1 MTSRLITKFLDA
13 RVERAINEFMERWG
27 EALQPMREDIT
38 RAIRNESIDLSSLEN
53 IRVQI
58 EPIIRNYTTD
68 IQIVYRD
75 GMREG
80 ARLGREIAGSRYSLD
95 IAYDRVPAR
104 VLERLDNLSSDIVDQ
119 NIMETLTDNTTRFIR
134 QGQEQGL
141 DIDQIANNLNEELF
155 DNRLEDYVAERNART
170 ATISSSNDGA
180 RSAYEDSDAVVGI
193 EWIAELDDRVREEH
207 EEAHGQIIPAE
218 DGYTFLVGNDY
229 LYYPADLR
237 GGSAGNVINC
247 RCTTTP
253 VFEEDLTQL
262 EVNLLRQGE
271 RIRV

>member
-58 EPIIRNYTTD
+58 EPIIRNYTSD
-68 IQIVYRD
+68 IQIVYSD

-247 RCTTTP
+247 RCTTAP